1 MLKDLNL
8 LLVFEAMWQHRSVSI
23 AAEALGVTQAAVSN
37 ALRRL
42 REQYKDKLFSAVGR
56 TMEPTPLA
64 VSIAP
69 ALLDALA
76 AVRRTLIQPDV
87 FDPGTAHRTFT
98 IRTRDVGEI
107 VCFPSILAGM
117 ATEAPHIILRGTFS
131 SHEDTMSGLARG
143 RIDVAL
149 GYLPALKTDL
159 HFAPLFRQDH
169 VLVMRRDHPA
179 AHQELSDRV
188 IRSLNFALVEYEGSE
203 RLIFERALI
212 DAGARARIKVRLPQ
226 FMSAAHIVS
235 QSDLVWIAPETIA
248 RAASHNY
255 ALTLRPSPYPIED
268 SPICVY
274 WHDRYH
280 KDPANVWFRNL
291 IQRTCSSP
299 LGARTHSG
307 NPQGWRRV

>member
-1 MLKDLNL
+1 VLKDLNL
-8 LLVFEAMWQHRSVSI
+8 LFVFEAMWKHRSVST
-23 AAEALGVTQAAVSN
+23 AAEELGVTQAAVSN

-69 ALLDALA
+69 SLLDALA
-76 AVRRTLIQPDV
+76 AVRRTLTESDA
-87 FDPGTAHRTFT
+87 FDPSAAHRTFT

-117 ATEAPHIILRGTFS
+117 AVEAPHVILRGIFS
-131 SHEDTMSGLARG
+131 SHDDTMSGLARG

-179 AHQELSDRV
+179 AKRELTDSEID
-188 IRSLNFALVEYEGSE
+188 SLNFVLVEYEGSE

-226 FMSAAHIVS
+226 FMPAAHIVS
-235 QSDLVWIAPETIA
+235 QSELVWIAPETIA
-248 RAASHNY
+248 RAAAQNY

-280 KDPANVWFRNL
+280 KDPANIWFRNL

-299 LGARTHSG
+299 LGARALSG
-307 NPQGWRRV
+307 NPPG